1 MACSIFGI
9 LQGHDI
15 RSFHDNICEQCTMKR
30 IPFVVDRAQ
39 RGTLAEQMAEG
50 LRRAIRSGVYRKG
63 DRLPAVRDLVA
74 HFGVSS
80 KVPVAA
86 FKILSAE
93 GLVEAIPNRGCV
105 VRELRSPVWKGHVCI
120 VSAADF
126 SFSTAMMVS
135 RMRNTLSA
143 AGFLLTEV
151 AVQRLEGGRLDMG
164 TLDYV
169 LEQPLDFAVILDK
182 SRQLAS
188 RIEKAGVPFVS
199 AANDEALF
207 SMCRCVYA
215 YDMETVYRKFAVHC
229 RKRKDK
235 RALCVVKRLGESEKL
250 QAALGKEGVTTE
262 EWCLYPRR
270 QGHGRLE
277 ILRRVAFNAFE
288 ARLADGKE
296 WLPDIICFNDDY
308 LATGA
313 MAALCA
319 HGVCFPQD
327 VRIATVAN
335 IGNVPV
341 FAGEFDR
348 FEFDQEKCGEMIAEV
363 VLAGLLGKRLPS
375 RLKLPVGYSPA
386 RNA

>member
-15 RSFHDNICEQCTMKR
+15 RSFHDNICELRKMKR
-30 IPFVVDRAQ
+30 IPFVLDRAQ

-50 LRRAIRSGVYRKG
+50 LKRAIRSGVYRKG
-63 DRLPAVRDLVA
+63 DRLPSVRDLVA

-86 FKILSAE
+86 FKILSEE
-93 GLVEAIPNRGCV
+93 GLVEAVPNRGSV
-105 VRELRSPVWKGHVCI
+105 VRELRTPVWKGYVC
-120 VSAADF
+120 VVTSADF
-126 SFSTAMMVS
+126 SYSTAMLTS
-135 RMRNTLSA
+135 RIRNALSA
-143 AGFLLTEV
+143 AGFLFTEV
-151 AVQRLEGGRLDMG
+151 VVQRLEGGRLDMG

-182 SRQLAS
+182 SRQLAA

-215 YDMETVYRKFAVHC
+215 YDMETVYRKFAGHC

-235 RALCVVKRLGESEKL
+235 HALCVVKRPGESEKL
-250 QAALGKEGVTTE
+250 QAALCKAGVMTE

-270 QGHGRLE
+270 QGRGRLE
-277 ILRRVAFNAFE
+277 ILRRSAFNAFE
-288 ARLADGKE
+288 ARLAEGKE
-296 WLPDIICFNDDY
+296 WLPDVICFTDDY
-308 LATGA
+308 LAAGA

-319 HGVCFPQD
+319 HGVRFPKD
-327 VRIATVAN
+327 VHIATVAN

-348 FEFDQEKCGEMIAEV
+348 FEFNQEKCGEMIADA
-363 VLAGLLGKRLPS
+363 VLSGLSGKKLPRQLRLPVDFVS
-375 RLKLPVGYSPA
+375 AK
-386 RNA
+386 